1 MSKKS
6 DRKANR
12 FNCGRMSSIL
22 MYKSDGGETMLLLN
36 KTLLRLA
43 RGLWQWILAIAAV
56 SFLTLVGTTALAEIV
71 SQFLG
76 SLFEPQVV
84 LSTVKSAV
92 GAAFLASVFTFL
104 AQLVKGL
111 IEYKTAAKARSTMR
125 KKIFSKVMELDA
137 GGIEKIGPTSAIT
150 AAVDA
155 VEQMQ
160 TYFSTYLPP
169 FPSATHFLT
178 VSFCW
183 SVKFIF
189 YSIGSDIN
197 ITRRVTVLPCA
208 RTSSLNL
215 SRLRFCPFISAR
227 ISRAPASDINVI
239 EISA

>member
-111 IEYKTAAKARSTMR
+111 IEYKTAQRREAPC
-125 KKIFSKVMELDA
+125 
-137 GGIEKIGPTSAIT
+137 EK
-150 AAVDA
+150 
-155 VEQMQ
+155 Q
-160 TYFSTYLPP
+160 
-169 FPSATHFLT
+169 
-178 VSFCW
+178 SFQ
-183 SVKFIF
+183 
-189 YSIGSDIN
+189 
-197 ITRRVTVLPCA
+197 R
-208 RTSSLNL
+208 
-215 SRLRFCPFISAR
+215 
-227 ISRAPASDINVI
+227 
-239 EISA
+239 